1 MANVLSRTED
11 YGLRPDASGKVRDI
25 FDLGDHLLIVATDR
39 ISAYDA
45 ILPTPVPGKGIV
57 LNQMTLGWYDHFGAR
72 LKTHFVT
79 AEVED
84 YPGRFKGRR
93 ELAGRSMLVRKA
105 KRYDVECVVRGYLSG
120 SGWREYRAEGSI
132 CGISLPKGLSE
143 SSRLER
149 PIFTPSTKAESGHDE
164 NISFEEM
171 KKLVP
176 GGVAEELSRLSLF
189 IYERA
194 REYAETR
201 GIILADTKFEFGA
214 LGGEIIL
221 IDELLSPDS
230 SRFWP
235 ADSYQ
240 PGKSQASF
248 DKQYVRDYLDG
259 AGWDHTPPAPV
270 LPAEVVEKT
279 AARYREACG
288 RLFPHINLERFL

>member
-1 MANVLSRTED
+1 MTNVLARTED
-11 YGLRPDASGKVRDI
+11 CGLRPDASGKVRDI
-25 FDLGDHLLIVATDR
+25 FDLGEHLLIVATDR

-57 LNQMTLGWYDHFGAR
+57 LNQMTLGWYEHFGKR

-79 AEVED
+79 ADVDD
-84 YPGRFKGRR
+84 YPGRFRGRR
-93 ELAGRSMLVRKA
+93 ELAGRSMMVRKA

-120 SGWREYRAEGSI
+120 SGWREYRNNGNV
-132 CGISLPKGLSE
+132 CGIALPKGLSE

-164 NISFEEM
+164 NIPFDEM

-176 GGVAEELSRLSLF
+176 AGVADELARLSLF
-189 IYERA
+189 IYEHA
-194 REYAETR
+194 RGYAETR
-201 GIILADTKFEFGA
+201 GIILADTKFEFGE
-214 LGGEIIL
+214 LGGDIIL

-240 PGKSQASF
+240 PGRSQASF

-259 AGWDHTPPAPV
+259 AGWDHTPPAPE

-279 AARYREACG
+279 AARYREACE
-288 RLFPHINLERFL
+288 RLFPNIQLERFL